1 MSRRPVRRGHP
12 LLRGALSGRLRV
24 NGLRPVEQPGQP
36 SDGPMDTQLSQL
48 AQLRKQSLLSED
60 EYEAA
65 RTRLQET

>member
-1 MSRRPVRRGHP
+1 
-12 LLRGALSGRLRV
+12 V

-36 SDGPMDTQLSQL
+36 SDGPMNTQLRQL

>member
-1 MSRRPVRRGHP
+1 M
-12 LLRGALSGRLRV
+12 
-24 NGLRPVEQPGQP
+24 N
-36 SDGPMDTQLSQL
+36 TQLSQL